1 MFDRKNIT
9 IGSLIT
15 AAILLTLGHLSFERN
30 AMAETVVSNDFQFVT
45 AESSKGDDGLFIL
58 NNRTGMVALFRP
70 ETGRSGIQL
79 VLKDIRLM
87 SDLLS
92 GAPAPTTPSNRYPG
106 R

>member
-15 AAILLTLGHLSFERN
+15 AAILLTLAHLSFERN

-45 AESSKGDDGLFIL
+45 AHSSKGGDALFIM

-70 ETGRSGIQL
+70 DTGRNGIQL
-79 VLKDIRLM
+79 TLKDIRVMSELM
-87 SDLLS
+87 A
-92 GAPAPTTPSNRYPG
+92 GAPAPNTPGYPG